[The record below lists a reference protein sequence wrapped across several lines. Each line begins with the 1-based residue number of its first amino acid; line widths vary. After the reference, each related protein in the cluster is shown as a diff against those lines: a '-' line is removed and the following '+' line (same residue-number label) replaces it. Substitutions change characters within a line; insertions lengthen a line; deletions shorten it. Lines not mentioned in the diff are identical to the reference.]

1 MMQSTQN
8 FKRLSG
14 HSTSRRCNGERNHP
28 KNQAGCQCCRGIE
41 YAIISWTGI
50 WSHLSGIGLLIVGI
64 YGSVKS
70 PEIISAIV
78 QQISGQQGATNQQ
91 IAQGRREAEALVHK
105 ILIIFWIVA
114 SVMLIYFF
122 INAQAMY
129 NMVNRRFSDQP
140 DSKRFWF
147 RLHYWG
153 NLVFIVLQ
161 QVLFLGAMCF
171 LQFYG
176 RSQMEEIAKQQT
188 DPRIAEAV
196 RAQIPSAGAAAGEA
210 CKGYALWVIM
220 SAAAIFMNV
229 LTLWASRIAGAQFEE
244 SRVTRMGAA
253 QRSNRGST
261 RNSRSVVGGPMS
273 PSNNVMYT
281 NPNMANYGAAQ
292 AYPAMPV
299 QGVPMYAPAPVQ
311 GSNLV

>member
-1 MMQSTQN
+1 M
-8 FKRLSG
+8 
-14 HSTSRRCNGERNHP
+14 
-28 KNQAGCQCCRGIE
+28 
-41 YAIISWTGI
+41 
-50 WSHLSGIGLLIVGI
+50 IVGI

-114 SVMLIYFF
+114 TVMLIYFF

-153 NLVFIVLQ
+153 NLVYIILQ

-188 DPRIAEAV
+188 DLRIAEAV

-210 CKGYALWVIM
+210 CKWYALWVIM

-244 SRVTRMGAA
+244 SRVTRMGAL

-261 RNSRSVVGGPMS
+261 GSSWSSGSFCSSLKNGSFWSSRNSRSVVGGPMS

-292 AYPAMPV
+292 ASPAIPV